1 MFQTQFPNAIANWER
16 RLEIE
21 DQRRKEHRYEPYVN
35 YLAPLPHY
43 REERT
48 SIFSRLLSL
57 FKKRDIDRCCYSPAS
72 TYGIQPG

>member
-1 MFQTQFPNAIANWER
+1 MFQPQFPNTIANWDH

-35 YLAPLPHY
+35 YLAPLPPH

-48 SIFSRLLSL
+48 SIFSWLLAL
-57 FKKRDIDRCCYSPAS
+57 FKNRNADRCCYSPAS